1 MKSQDEKFNYN
12 KGRSLAP
19 EDILKALLDALK
31 NYETSGEKF
40 YDSADLKR
48 LLNISDSTLYRLR
61 KTNSIPFI
69 HFGKKYFYP
78 KSFFDKKAEG

>member
-61 KTNSIPFI
+61 KTKSIPFI
-69 HFGKKYFYP
+69 HFGKSTFTLNR
-78 KSFFDKKAEG
+78 F

>member
-1 MKSQDEKFNYN
+1 MRSQDEKFNYKKERN
-12 KGRSLAP
+12 LSP
-19 EDILKALLDALK
+19 EDILKVLLDALK

-61 KTNSIPFI
+61 KTKSIPFI
-69 HFGKKYFYP
+69 HFGKKYFLP
-78 KSFFDKKAEG
+78 